1 MKSRKPTADRR
12 GFTLMEV
19 LLVLAILVVLASLST
34 VFIRRMQQQ
43 AYISAAQT
51 EISNLGSALELYQ
64 IDLLSYPDTNQGLQ
78 ALRQPPA
85 ELKNPARWKG
95 PYLKNDIQL
104 DPWGNPYQYQL
115 TSPETFVI
123 SSAGPDGTPGT
134 EDDISK

>member
-1 MKSRKPTADRR
+1 MKMQTSRTDRR

-64 IDLLSYPDTNQGLQ
+64 IDLLSYPDTNAGLQ
-78 ALRQPPA
+78 ALRQCPA

-115 TSPETFVI
+115 ISSESFTI

-134 EDDISK
+134 EDDITQ